1 MKIFFNIFFIQFA
14 LVECNMTVI
23 LQFKETITVSH
34 EPSCLNAIWI
44 LTELS
49 MNFIHPTNVT
59 VLTKFSIVV
68 PSEDLTNH
76 YIYTLKL

>member
-1 MKIFFNIFFIQFA
+1 LLNVIGLI
-14 LVECNMTVI
+14 I

-34 EPSCLNAIWI
+34 EPSCLNVIRI
-44 LTELS
+44 LIKLS

-76 YIYTLKL
+76 YIHTLKS